1 MAWYSLLPADL
12 IYIESWVVRIFIL
25 LGILTILPWAVLI
38 VFDFGLYIWRILTY
52 EIPVVGGRARGMQ
65 RPRAPSLNELPDR
78 LRLGAYDETD
88 EKEFGVD
95 VNKGGREVP
104 TPPAPAPDETPEQ
117 MLARL
122 DTLGTWVDEDFLI
135 LLPESESPSGR
146 GRGSQKTN
154 DKEEE
159 EEEEEKYILQAY
171 TTYSPG
177 PRWL

>member
-78 LRLGAYDETD
+78 LRLGLSYPSS
-88 EKEFGVD
+88 GV
-95 VNKGGREVP
+95 
-104 TPPAPAPDETPEQ
+104 
-117 MLARL
+117 
-122 DTLGTWVDEDFLI
+122 
-135 LLPESESPSGR
+135 
-146 GRGSQKTN
+146 
-154 DKEEE
+154 
-159 EEEEEKYILQAY
+159 
-171 TTYSPG
+171 
-177 PRWL
+177 